1 MSLPELDGPRLAPL
15 GGTAR
20 QLVVLVHG
28 YGADGNDLIALG
40 RMWQPRFAD
49 AAFVAPNA
57 PETVPGGPGHQ
68 WFAVDRLDPVTAESG
83 VTAAAPALEA
93 FIDAEL
99 KAQAVGPENLVLL
112 GFSQGAMMALHV
124 GLRRAVPPRLILA
137 FSGMLAGKAPVPPPG
152 GAYPPV
158 FLSHGD
164 SDTVI
169 PPQLMFVALG
179 ALQQAGAP
187 VDWHLATN
195 TAHGIDPGSL
205 DLGAKFLEGTL
216 GPKT

>member
-1 MSLPELDGPRLAPL
+1 MSLPQLDGPRLAPL
-15 GGTAR
+15 SGIAR

-28 YGADGNDLIALG
+28 YGADGNDLIELG
-40 RMWQPRFAD
+40 RMWQARFPD
-49 AAFVAPNA
+49 AAFAAPNA
-57 PETVPGGPGHQ
+57 PETVPGGAGRQ
-68 WFAVDRLDPVTAESG
+68 WFAIDRLDPVTAESG
-83 VTAAAPALEA
+83 VAAAAPALEA
-93 FIDAEL
+93 FIDTEL
-99 KAQAVGPENLVLL
+99 KAQRLGAEDLVLL

-124 GLRRAVPPRLILA
+124 GLRRAVPPRLILSY
-137 FSGMLAGKAPVPPPG
+137 SGFLAGKAPVPPPG

-179 ALQQAGAP
+179 ALQQAGVP
-187 VDWHLATN
+187 VDWHLASN

-216 GPKT
+216 GPKS